1 MEEFLKLLISGRAYG
16 DQATTLI
23 EGATDTVDSS
33 CLELCISLLDH
44 DLKGDL
50 FESVVIG
57 FLAVLGIDVEKGI
70 LKELYHFTPA
80 LSGFIKV
87 AQMLVI

>member
-1 MEEFLKLLISGRAYG
+1 
-16 DQATTLI
+16 
-23 EGATDTVDSS
+23 
-33 CLELCISLLDH
+33 LLDH